1 MTVLTVTSEQAG
13 ERLDSF
19 LTYSWDA
26 AESRSQVQKTIQNG
40 DVKVDGKLVTRSSTK
55 VNEGQRVSITSAP
68 SNDQPMVATRDIPL
82 DVVYEDD
89 HIAVIDKPFGVA
101 VHPGAGHVDDTL
113 VNGAVQRWPHLADV
127 GESDR
132 PGIIHRLDKDTSGL
146 MILGLSAYAHQ
157 RLLNMIK
164 NREITRIYTAVV
176 HGIPDQREGI
186 VDAPIGRSK
195 HNRLK
200 QAVKEDGRPSRT
212 HYRVDYELGDFAYL
226 EIKLETGRMHQ
237 IRVHMEAIGHPVI
250 GDQTYG
256 RSRKIPGLNRQFLH
270 ASRLEFAHPI
280 SKKPVL
286 FTSELPED
294 LQRILRTL
302 N

>member
-1 MTVLTVTSEQAG
+1 M
-13 ERLDSF
+13 
-19 LTYSWDA
+19 
-26 AESRSQVQKTIQNG
+26 QKTIQKG
-40 DVKVDGKLVTRSSTK
+40 SLQVDGEVVTRRSQK
-55 VNEGQRVSITSAP
+55 VSDGQRISVSLDAST
-68 SNDQPMVATRDIPL
+68 DQPAVVPRDIPL
-82 DVVYEDD
+82 KVVYEDE
-89 HIAVIDKPFGVA
+89 HIAVIDKPIGVA
-101 VHPGAGHVDDTL
+101 VHPGAGHADDTL
-113 VNGAVQRWPHLADV
+113 VNGAVKRWPHLVEV

-132 PGIIHRLDKDTSGL
+132 PGIVHRLDKDTSGL
-146 MILGLSAYAHQ
+146 MILALSADAHN
-157 RLLNMIK
+157 RLSEMIR

-200 QAVKEDGRPSRT
+200 QAIDEDGRPSRT

-237 IRVHMEAIGHPVI
+237 IRVHMEAIGHHVI

-256 RSRKIPGLNRQFLH
+256 RNKKFPGLNRQFLH

-280 SKKPVL
+280 TGQPVSI
-286 FTSELPED
+286 TSEIPDD
-294 LQRILRTL
+294 LQRVLRTL